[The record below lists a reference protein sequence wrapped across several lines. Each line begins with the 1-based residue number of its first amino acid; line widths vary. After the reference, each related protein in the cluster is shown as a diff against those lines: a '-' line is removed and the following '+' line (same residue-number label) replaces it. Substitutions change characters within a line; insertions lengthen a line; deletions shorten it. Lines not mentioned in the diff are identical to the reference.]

1 MNNEV
6 KQSREI
12 NQSPF
17 EVIIRQR
24 ATEKA
29 RMLANLHNAD
39 KVLSSKPCLKAFNK
53 PKAVFEVAIKAN
65 KSQIKWAIEK
75 IFGAKVDSV
84 NTITTP
90 GKWKRV
96 RGHLGKT
103 ARVKKA
109 VVTFKDKDAIPEQV

>member
-1 MNNEV
+1 MNN
-6 KQSREI
+6 
-12 NQSPF
+12 PY

-39 KVLSSKPCLKAFNK
+39 KVLSSKPSLKACNK
-53 PKAVFEVAIKAN
+53 PKAVFEVDLKAN
-65 KSQIKWAIEK
+65 KSQIKWAVEQ

-84 NTITTP
+84 NTISIP
-90 GKWKRV
+90 AKWKRV

-103 ARVKKA
+103 ARMKKA
-109 VVTFKDKDAIPEQV
+109 VVTFKDKNAIPEQV